1 MNDFRPV
8 ERSLMLRSIS
18 SLVMTAAA
26 WWILDG
32 VAHGASP
39 SLVGSSSGHAVA
51 WSSVTEQEGEVTV
64 EATARGASASEAR
77 KEAIVAALRK
87 VVGEYV
93 EADVAIADDEVVRNE
108 LLSFSNAGGVRSEQV
123 GEARLVGDEV
133 EVTMRVTVK
142 PKPLVARVKGAAKAG
157 AKLDGPAL
165 AAEIAAAKDD
175 YEAKKRVLEKAFAD
189 LPDAFMTIRIVDSEG
204 KEAQG
209 IDRKLVKADK
219 KTGEATITI
228 PVVLGF
234 DAAVWKNNVRPALH
248 ELLTAIAERKVEEGL
263 SLVHDSESWSNNVF
277 KYTRT
282 PVKGMKI
289 GGESPARRQLAE
301 ENVAVFLEKEDLG
314 RGRQL
319 NFVMYEVA
327 ADLLPFFRSERHGQ
341 SVLHRFETPA
351 RRILRVRLLDASGE
365 LVDGVDVV
373 LNGFYLP
380 SDLYA
385 QLLGVERPTP
395 YCRPMRPLIEARGS
409 DFESLYIAPRWMH
422 FDAQQSKDAV
432 IEAMITLP
440 AADLELIE
448 KIEVELIGA
457 ASSR

>member
-26 WWILDG
+26 WWILNG
-32 VAHGASP
+32 VAHGASR

-282 PVKGMKI
+282 PVKAMKI
-289 GGESPARRQLAE
+289 GGESPARWQLAE

-327 ADLLPFFRSERHGQ
+327 VDLLPVF
-341 SVLHRFETPA
+341 LETPA